1 MICGI
6 DEAGRGPIIGPM
18 VIAGSA
24 ANEKVIEKLK
34 ELGVKD
40 SKLLSKKRRE
50 ELFKEIKEITNYE
63 IIVLSAN
70 KIDEYNFSGTN
81 LNQME
86 AKYISKI
93 KEKLNPEL
101 SIIDSPEP
109 NPKKFEKMIQ
119 DKLSKK
125 YNLLA
130 EHKADS
136 NHTIAAAASIL
147 AKVTRD
153 NEIEEIKSKVGE
165 NIGSGY
171 PSDPNTKKFL
181 EKNFRGPINK
191 HLRKC
196 WKTYKNLNK
205 PAQSN
210 LGDFGK
216 S

>member
-50 ELFKEIKEITNYE
+50 ELFIEIKEITNYE

-93 KEKLNPEL
+93 IEKLNPEL

-153 NEIEEIKSKVGE
+153 NTIEEIKSKVGE

-191 HLRKC
+191 YLRKC
-196 WKTYKNLNK
+196 WKTYKNLDK

>member
-86 AKYISKI
+86 AKYITKI
-93 KEKLNPEL
+93 IEKLNPEL

-153 NEIEEIKSKVGE
+153 NTIEEIKSKVGE

-191 HLRKC
+191 YLRKC

-210 LGDFGK
+210 LEDFGK

>member
-93 KEKLNPEL
+93 IEKLNPEL

-153 NEIEEIKSKVGE
+153 NTIEEIKSKVGE

-191 HLRKC
+191 YLRKC

>member
-18 VIAGSA
+18 VIAGSV
-24 ANEKVIEKLK
+24 ANEDVIEKLRD
-34 ELGVKD
+34 LGVKD
-40 SKLLSKKRRE
+40 SKLLSKKKRE
-50 ELFKEIKEITNYE
+50 ELFEKIKELTNYE
-63 IIVLSAN
+63 IITLTAN

-86 AKYISKI
+86 AKYIAKI
-93 KEKLNPEL
+93 IEKLNPEL

-119 DKLSKK
+119 DKLNKK
-125 YNLLA
+125 YNLLS

-136 NHTIAAAASIL
+136 NHIIAAAGSIL

-153 NEIEEIKSKVGE
+153 NIINEIKTEVGG

-181 EKNFRGPINK
+181 QKNFRGPINK
-191 HLRKC
+191 YLRKC
-196 WKTYKNLNK
+196 WKTYQNLEK
-205 PAQSN
+205 PVQSN
-210 LGDFGK
+210 LSDFGN

>member
-93 KEKLNPEL
+93 IEKLNPEL